1 MSAAIALQDLCLP
14 EGMCYGCGSA
24 NPDGLHIKSYW
35 SADGQTVVARFEPQ
49 EKFTS
54 GFKDALYGGLVA
66 SLIDCHSN
74 WTAMAFGYKAEGR
87 EPGTLP
93 LILSVTGSLGV
104 KYLKPTPLDQ
114 TIHLR
119 AWVEGEVGR
128 KTRVICELGT
138 ADTVTATGDSV
149 FIRVDPE
156 RILSAT
162 S

>member
-1 MSAAIALQDLCLP
+1 MALALQDLCLP

-35 SADGQTVVARFEPQ
+35 SDDGQYIVATFEPQ
-49 EKFTS
+49 PKFSS
-54 GFKDALYGGLVA
+54 GFKNALYGGLIA

-93 LILSVTGSLGV
+93 LIVSVTGTLGV
-104 KYLKPTPLDQ
+104 KYHKPTPLDQ
-114 TIHLR
+114 TVHLR

-128 KTRVICELGT
+128 KTRVLCELGT
-138 ADTVTATGDSV
+138 AEQVTVTGDSV
-149 FIRVDPE
+149 FIRVDPAQF
-156 RILSAT
+156 L
-162 S
+162 